1 MQLSASLPAQL
12 RRIGRVVVDGVL
24 PPRCLACGAIVD
36 EPDALCGP
44 CWAGMTFFKQ
54 RFGTR
59 REDLPGAWD
68 DVYRPRAYQGFLLA
82 QRARREIPAR
92 LRTLSRPGDRA
103 GSPDRRQNDAAPRR
117 QDQV

>member
-44 CWAGMTFFKQ
+44 CWAGLTYFAPAWCAVC
-54 RFGTR
+54 G
-59 REDLPGAWD
+59 LPFPHPTGAD
-68 DVYRPRAYQGFLLA
+68 PVRADCA
-82 QRARREIPAR
+82 MQRALSHRAR
-92 LRTLSRPGDRA
+92 AVVRYAKHSRH
-103 GSPDRRQNDAAPRR
+103 
-117 QDQV
+117 QVL